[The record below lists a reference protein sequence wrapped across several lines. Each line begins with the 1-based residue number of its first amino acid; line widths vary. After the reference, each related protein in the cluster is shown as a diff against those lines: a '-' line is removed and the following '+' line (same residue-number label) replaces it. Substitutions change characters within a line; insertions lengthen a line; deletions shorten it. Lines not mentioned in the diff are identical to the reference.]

1 MSFLD
6 FLRMPQAKGAK
17 PVTTAVQAP
26 YTMERIGDSEA
37 EIKLYGDIVAK
48 RPTHWWTEEPLE
60 GNYIILSEF
69 LADLQKVEDV
79 SKLTVRIHSAGGN
92 AYEAIAIH
100 NRLKELK
107 AEVTVIVD
115 GIAMSGGSLIMCAGN
130 KVKVNPGSLV
140 MIHKCWS
147 YMWDAMN
154 ADELRKQ
161 AESNDAIDRAQAAI
175 YHAKTGLSESELLTM
190 MGNETYMT
198 GQEAVDKGFADELMD
213 GEAPDIAASADRRT
227 LFYCGQ
233 PVWATPGRPLPN
245 NIPISVISSAM
256 AAGINTK
263 PVTTGNEGGTP
274 MAKTLDELR
283 AEYPDLTAQLE
294 REARASAVAG
304 AGAPAGV
311 APTVPA
317 QTAAPAAPA
326 TATPAVDPVQAERD
340 RIKAI
345 DEIAPNILDKQMVED
360 AKYGENP
367 CTAQELAFRA
377 MKTQAA
383 QGAAHLANAAADFQ
397 ASGVGQV
404 QTPAAPAKETDPD
417 SPEAI
422 SAQAKADVAAFE
434 KMKEVR

>member
-6 FLRMPQAKGAK
+6 FLRMPQVKGAA

-26 YTMERIGDSEA
+26 YTMERTGDSEA
-37 EIKLYGDIVAK
+37 EIHLYGDIVAK
-48 RPTHWWTEEPLE
+48 RPTNWWTGEKVD

-69 LADLQKVEDV
+69 LDDLKKVEDV
-79 SKLTVRIHSAGGN
+79 NKLTVRIHSAGGN

-107 AEVTVIVD
+107 AELTVIVD

-147 YMWDAMN
+147 YVWDAMN

-175 YHAKTGLSESELLTM
+175 YRAKTGLSESELLAM

-198 GQEAVDKGFADELMD
+198 GQEAVDKGFADELID
-213 GEAPDIAASADRRT
+213 GDAPDIAASADRRT

-233 PVWATPGRPLPN
+233 PVWATPGKPLPSE
-245 NIPISVISSAM
+245 IPISVISSA
-256 AAGINTK
+256 AAAEINTT
-263 PVTTGNEGGTP
+263 PVITGNEGGTP

-283 AEYPDLTAQLE
+283 SEYPDLTAQLE

-304 AGAPAGV
+304 VGVSAGTSPA
-311 APTVPA
+311 APA
-317 QTAAPAAPA
+317 QTAAPA
-326 TATPAVDPVQAERD
+326 TDPVQAERE

-360 AKYGENP
+360 AKYGDNP

-383 QGAAHLANAAADFQ
+383 QGATHLANTTADFN
-397 ASGVGQV
+397 ASNVGQV
-404 QTPAAPAKETDPD
+404 QTPAAPQTETDPD
-417 SPEAI
+417 SPDAI

>member
-1 MSFLD
+1 MSFFD
-6 FLRMPQAKGAK
+6 FLRFPQAKGAK

-37 EIKLYGDIVAK
+37 EIKLYGDIVAE
-48 RPTHWWTEEPLE
+48 RPKHWWTGEALE
-60 GNYIILSEF
+60 GNFIILSEF

-147 YMWDAMN
+147 YVWDAMN

-233 PVWATPGRPLPN
+233 PVWATQGRPLPN
-245 NIPISVISSAM
+245 NIPISAISSA
-256 AAGINTK
+256 AAVGIDIR
-263 PVTTGNEGGTP
+263 PAMTGNEGGKI

-283 AEYPDLTAQLE
+283 AKYPDLCAQLE
-294 REARASAVAG
+294 TEARASAVAG
-304 AGAPAGV
+304 AVNTPVAPAT
-311 APTVPA
+311 A
-317 QTAAPAAPA
+317 AAPAAENPA
-326 TATPAVDPVQAERD
+326 DAERK
-340 RIKAI
+340 RIQAI
-345 DEIAPNILDKQMVED
+345 DQLAPCILDKQMVEE
-360 AKYGENP
+360 AKYGENA
-367 CTAQELAFRA
+367 CTAEQLAYRVLQ
-377 MKTQAA
+377 MQAS
-383 QGAAHLANAAADFQ
+383 QGQAHLASAADDFA
-397 ASGVGQV
+397 ASGIAQV
-404 QTPAAPAKETDPD
+404 QTPAAPAAETDPD
-417 SPEAI
+417 SPDAV
-422 SAQAKADVAAFE
+422 SAQARADVAAFQE
-434 KMKEVR
+434 MKEVR

>member
-6 FLRMPQAKGAK
+6 FLRMPQAKGAA

-26 YTMERIGDSEA
+26 YTMERTGDSEA
-37 EIKLYGDIVAK
+37 EIHLYGDIVAK
-48 RPTHWWTEEPLE
+48 RPINWWTGEKVD

-69 LADLQKVEDV
+69 LDDLKKVEDV
-79 SKLTVRIHSAGGN
+79 NKLTVRIHSAGGN

-107 AEVTVIVD
+107 AELTVIVD

-147 YMWDAMN
+147 YVWDAMN

-175 YHAKTGLSESELLTM
+175 YRAKTGLSESELLAM

-198 GQEAVDKGFADELMD
+198 GQEAVDKGFADELID
-213 GEAPDIAASADRRT
+213 GDAPDIAASADRRT

-233 PVWATPGRPLPN
+233 PVWATPGKPLPSE
-245 NIPISVISSAM
+245 IPISVISSA
-256 AAGINTK
+256 AAAEINTT
-263 PVTTGNEGGTP
+263 PVITGNEGGTP

-283 AEYPDLTAQLE
+283 SEYPDLTAQLE

-304 AGAPAGV
+304 VGVSAGTSPA
-311 APTVPA
+311 APA
-317 QTAAPAAPA
+317 QTAAPA
-326 TATPAVDPVQAERD
+326 TDPVQAERE

-360 AKYGENP
+360 AKYGDNP

-383 QGAAHLANAAADFQ
+383 QGAAHLANTAADFN
-397 ASGVGQV
+397 ASNVGQV
-404 QTPAAPAKETDPD
+404 QTPAAPQTETDLESPD
-417 SPEAI
+417 AI